1 MSIVL
6 CLSSQVARGYVGG
19 NAARIALERM
29 GHECWLLPTV
39 ILSNHPGH
47 ARFAGEQVPPG
58 RLRAMVEVM
67 EANGWLGDVDAV
79 MTGYM
84 PGVEHV
90 ALAADTVAL
99 VKQSNSEL
107 TYLCDPILGDDPGG
121 LYIDEDVASAIR
133 DELIPLSNIATPN
146 RFELEWLSGKSAKR
160 AKTATPQAR
169 ALGPSC
175 MLVTS
180 LAGEDPKNLVNLLI
194 GEKGASKAQATGRQK
209 SASTTS
215 VAKRK
220 NAPHGVVDLM
230 AALFLGAL
238 LNGVSEQ
245 DALARATGGVEAALE
260 ASKGA
265 DELQLATSSEWVGA
279 EAWPVEGAGK

>member
-1 MSIVL
+1 MSIIL
-6 CLSSQVARGYVGG
+6 CFSSQVARGYVGG

-39 ILSNHPGH
+39 ILSNHTGH

-58 RLRAMVEVM
+58 RLRAMVEAL

-84 PGVEHV
+84 PGVDHV
-90 ALAADTVAL
+90 ALAAGTVEL
-99 VKQSNSEL
+99 VKQSNPGL
-107 TYLCDPILGDDPGG
+107 AYLCDPILGDDPGG

-133 DELIPLSNIATPN
+133 DELLLLSNIATPN

-160 AKTATPQAR
+160 AKTATPQAM
-169 ALGPSC
+169 ALGPSSV
-175 MLVTS
+175 LVTS
-180 LAGEDPKNLVNLLI
+180 LAGEDPKGLVNLLI
-194 GEKGASKAQATGRQK
+194 GEKGAS
-209 SASTTS
+209 TTS

-220 NAPHGVVDLM
+220 TAPHGVGDLM

-238 LNGVSEQ
+238 LNGAAKQ
-245 DALARATGGVEAALE
+245 QALGRATGGVEAALE
-260 ASKGA
+260 ASKGV
-265 DELQLATSSEWVGA
+265 DELRLAATTDWAEA
-279 EAWPVEGAGK
+279 EAWPVEGLAL